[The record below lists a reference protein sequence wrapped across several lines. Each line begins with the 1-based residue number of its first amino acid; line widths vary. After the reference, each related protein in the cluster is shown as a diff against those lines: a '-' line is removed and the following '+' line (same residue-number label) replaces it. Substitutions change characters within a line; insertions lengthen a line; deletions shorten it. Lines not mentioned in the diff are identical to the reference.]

1 MNTDFNQPS
10 DQYYDEFEQNGYVV
24 SERAITTDM
33 CAELLRQI
41 LHCAQEHQSDYILQS
56 DYRIHAPLP
65 LSWQSRQAM
74 IAIIE
79 PYAEMLHR
87 FFSDPASTQE
97 SDLVEL
103 SSITVFPHAEAQTIH
118 PDEQNEHARVVSIFV
133 NLAPTKAESGALQI
147 IPGSHKDLDTKRS
160 AEEASAV
167 VLPEG
172 SAVFMN
178 SKTWHGGGGNETLDS
193 IRPVF
198 YFSFGAPNLQGPTYS
213 IRDNVKGLGLTL
225 ADFISRDG
233 LRHTGWRAESQPMV
247 SRNLQVYESL
257 QQRSTFI
264 AMNNDQ
270 IVDQISLAHLPLP
283 IVDFFREIM
292 SEQPSR
298 TLEEY
303 APELDI
309 QLPDLIDFVAQLG
322 KRGWLCWNS
331 AAKPA

>member
-1 MNTDFNQPS
+1 MTTDFNQPS
-10 DQYYDEFEQNGYVV
+10 DQYYDEFEQNGYNV

-41 LHCAQEHQSDYILQS
+41 LHCAQGHQSDYILQS

-74 IAIIE
+74 TAIIE

-133 NLAPTKAESGALQI
+133 NLSPTKAESGALQI
-147 IPGSHKDLDTKRS
+147 IPGSHKDLDIKRS

-167 VLPEG
+167 ILPEG

-178 SKTWHGGGGNETLDS
+178 SKTWHGGGGNETLES

-198 YFSFGAPNLQGPTYS
+198 YFSFGAPNLRGPTYS
-213 IRDNVKGLGLTL
+213 IRDSVKGMGLTL
-225 ADFISRDG
+225 ADFIPRDG
-233 LRHTGWRAESQPMV
+233 LRYTGWAAESQPMLP
-247 SRNLQVYESL
+247 RNLQVYESL
-257 QQRSTFI
+257 QQKSIFI
-264 AMNNDQ
+264 AMNDDQ
-270 IVDQISLAHLPLP
+270 IVDQISLSHLPLP
-283 IVDFFREIM
+283 MVELFREIV
-292 SEQPSR
+292 SQQPAK

-303 APELDI
+303 APALEI
-309 QLPDLIDFVAQLG
+309 QLADVINFVAPLG
-322 KRGWLCWNS
+322 KRGWLCWNP
-331 AAKPA
+331 AAKPV